1 MTSLM
6 EQVLT
11 PILKQ
16 LISEQDDLAAA
27 APAPAPAPA
36 GPAGPGPDVET
47 NNAPSDNKTSPFTP
61 AEKKFLGKFDAYGSK
76 QLGVI
81 YSISDIGIREFLARS
96 GKDLNLNSNVLLS
109 LLHNGVIKII
119 PYTGWG
125 RNDDYTIELQLSLD
139 DIVGLGDEDRKKI
152 EKSAETTA
160 GASGVEVAGTIKYG
174 NLLAESVKIA
184 KKLLKSKLDEAKKS
198 DIKIYTDNSRLLKRF
213 PKEFIYHLR
222 KIVRT
227 MDKKTK
233 NNLEKERLVA
243 DILDNLQVNLKLS
256 PKDVKRSYEF
266 HRNQK
271 RLQKILNKES

>member
-1 MTSLM
+1 M

-27 APAPAPAPA
+27 APAPASA

-109 LLHNGVIKII
+109 LLHNGVIKIV

-139 DIVGLGDEDRKKI
+139 DIAGLGDEDRKKI
-152 EKSAETTA
+152 EKSAETAEYVDPVTNTVCETT
-160 GASGVEVAGTIKYG
+160 GVVPW
-174 NLLAESVKIA
+174 NV
-184 KKLLKSKLDEAKKS
+184 
-198 DIKIYTDNSRLLKRF
+198 
-213 PKEFIYHLR
+213 
-222 KIVRT
+222 
-227 MDKKTK
+227 
-233 NNLEKERLVA
+233 
-243 DILDNLQVNLKLS
+243 
-256 PKDVKRSYEF
+256 
-266 HRNQK
+266 
-271 RLQKILNKES
+271 

>member
-1 MTSLM
+1 MKSLM

-11 PILKQ
+11 PILQK
-16 LISEQDDLAAA
+16 LIIEQDDAMAA
-27 APAPAPAPA
+27 APAPA

-47 NNAPSDNKTSPFTP
+47 NNAPVDSKNSPFTP

-81 YSISDIGIREFLARS
+81 YSISDIGIREFIARS
-96 GKDLNLNSNVLLS
+96 GKDLNLNSNILLS
-109 LLHNGVIKII
+109 LIKNGIIKIV

-139 DIVGLGDEDRKKI
+139 DIAGLGDEDRAKI
-152 EKSAETTA
+152 EKNADKSDS
-160 GASGVEVAGTIKYG
+160 GAGVEVASFMKYG
-174 NLLAESVKIA
+174 DILTESVIIAKNLLKNALSEG
-184 KKLLKSKLDEAKKS
+184 KKS
-198 DIKIYTDNSRLLKRF
+198 DVKIYVDKSRLLKRF

-222 KIVRT
+222 KIVNT

-243 DILDNLQVNLKLS
+243 DILDNLQVNLKLT
-256 PKDVKRSYEF
+256 PKDIRKSYEF
-266 HRNQK
+266 HKNQK
-271 RLQKILNKES
+271 RLQKTLDKIK

>member
-1 MTSLM
+1 M

-11 PILKQ
+11 PILQQ
-16 LISEQDDLAAA
+16 LINEQADAAA
-27 APAPAPAPA
+27 AAPAPA

-47 NNAPSDNKTSPFTP
+47 NNAPADSENSPFTP

-81 YSISDIGIREFLARS
+81 YSISDIGIREFIARS
-96 GKDLNLNSNVLLS
+96 GKDLNLNSNILLS
-109 LLHNGVIKII
+109 LLKNGIIKIV

-139 DIVGLGDEDRKKI
+139 DIAGLGDEDRAKI
-152 EKSAETTA
+152 EKNAEKTDS
-160 GASGVEVAGTIKYG
+160 GAGVEVSSFMKYG
-174 NLLAESVKIA
+174 DILAESIIITQN
-184 KKLLKSKLDEAKKS
+184 LLQNYLSEAKKS
-198 DIKIYTDNSRLLKRF
+198 DIKIYVDKSRLLKRF

-222 KIVRT
+222 KIVNT

-243 DILDNLQVNLKLS
+243 DILDNLQVNLKLT
-256 PKDVKRSYEF
+256 PKDIKQSYEF

-271 RLQKILNKES
+271 RLQKTLDKIK